1 MDLSLSDEQQAVKD
15 AFTQLFTK
23 ESPPE
28 VVRAAEPVGFST
40 ELWSRM
46 VQTGAVGISL
56 PEDVGGGGAGL
67 LEAALVAEQ
76 LGEHLAPVPLVEATV
91 AARLLAACG
100 EPGRPLLSGLL
111 EEGSLVTVAVRPPV
125 EGTAR
130 LVPAGAVSPVMIV
143 LDGEE
148 LVAVGPGPEL
158 PRHVENLGSAPLADR
173 PVDGPA
179 AGDRTVL
186 ARGADAARFHRDALR
201 EWRAL
206 TAMALAGLGARALDL
221 GVAYTKE
228 RHQFGVPIGSFQAVQ
243 HRLADVAT
251 AVDGARLLAYETAWA
266 IDAGEPSAASL
277 ASMAFVFASE
287 TAQDASAASLH
298 FHGGYGFMLEY
309 DIQLYFRR
317 AKAWPL
323 VLGDPE
329 LELLE
334 LADLLYGPVAS
345 AAGGLEE

>member
-15 AFTQLFTK
+15 AFSQLFTK

-28 VVRAAEPVGFST
+28 VVRATEPIGFSE
-40 ELWSRM
+40 ELWRQM
-46 VQTGAVGISL
+46 VHTGAVGISL
-56 PEDVGGGGAGL
+56 PEDVGGGGAGM

-91 AARLLAACG
+91 AARLLAASG
-100 EPGRPLLSGLL
+100 EAGRAFLSALL
-111 EEGSLVTVAVRPPV
+111 EEGTLVTIAVRPPV
-125 EGTAR
+125 AGTAR
-130 LVPAGAVSPVMIV
+130 LVPAGAVSPVMI
-143 LDGEE
+143 LFDGDE
-148 LVAVGPGPEL
+148 LVAVGPAPEL
-158 PRHVENLGSAPLADR
+158 PRHVANLGAAPLADR

-179 AGDRTVL
+179 AGPRTVL
-186 ARGADAARFHRDALR
+186 ARGAEARRLHADALV

-206 TAMALAGLGARALDL
+206 TAMALAGVAARSLHL
-221 GVAYTKE
+221 GVTYTKE
-228 RHQFGVPIGSFQAVQ
+228 RQQFGVPIGSFQAVQ

-266 IDAGEPSAASL
+266 IDAGDPSAAGL

-323 VLGDPE
+323 VLGDPGQ
-329 LELLE
+329 ELLE
-334 LADLLYGPVAS
+334 LADLLYGAVAP
-345 AAGGLEE
+345 ATGR